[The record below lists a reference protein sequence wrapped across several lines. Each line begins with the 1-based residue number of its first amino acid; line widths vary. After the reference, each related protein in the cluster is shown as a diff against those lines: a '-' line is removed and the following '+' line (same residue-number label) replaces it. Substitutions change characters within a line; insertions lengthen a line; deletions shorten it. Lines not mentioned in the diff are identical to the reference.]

1 MARGFGRIID
11 RQDDQDNNIF
21 GNNILGNNILGQI
34 FRSRIWT
41 LPVSALALIGV
52 YRDEIGA
59 LFSKKNILC
68 YES

>member
-41 LPVSALALIGV
+41 LPVSALAFIGV

-59 LFSKKNILC
+59 LFSKKKHSML
-68 YES
+68 